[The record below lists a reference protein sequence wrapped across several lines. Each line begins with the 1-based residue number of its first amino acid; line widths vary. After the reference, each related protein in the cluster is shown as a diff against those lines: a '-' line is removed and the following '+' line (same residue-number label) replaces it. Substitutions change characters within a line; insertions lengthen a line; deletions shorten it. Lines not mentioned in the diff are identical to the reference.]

1 MTTTACLYGTAK
13 ATQPHESTAKM
24 VNMYEELILKAA
36 ESKRQANAAL
46 QELVLDLQAHLGP
59 GPPHGAKQ
67 PNE

>member
-1 MTTTACLYGTAK
+1 
-13 ATQPHESTAKM
+13 M